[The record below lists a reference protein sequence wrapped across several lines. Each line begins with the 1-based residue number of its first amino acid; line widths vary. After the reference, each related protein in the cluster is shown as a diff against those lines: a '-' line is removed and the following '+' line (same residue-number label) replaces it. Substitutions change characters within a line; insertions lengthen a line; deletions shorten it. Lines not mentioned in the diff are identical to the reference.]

1 MVGYVF
7 RRILSTVP
15 VLLGVSILIFSFI
28 HMIPGDPAQ
37 AMLGE
42 RATPESLARIRT
54 SLGLDKPIWE
64 QYLIYMGKVLRGD
77 LGTSILRQDPVTQ
90 QLLIRFPATV
100 ELSVTAMLL
109 ALLFGIPAGVFS
121 AVKRNSWFDNGTMLL
136 SLAGVSMPIF
146 WLGLMMQTLFSV
158 ILHWFPT
165 SAQLTA
171 TLEFKS
177 PTHFVLIDAIAQG
190 NGVVLVDYLHHLVM
204 PAFALSTIPLATI
217 ARMTRSSMLDVLGQD
232 YVRTAWAKGLRFSTV
247 VLKHALRN
255 ALLPIVTVGGLLVGR
270 LMAGAILTETV
281 FSWPGI
287 GRWLFDSIGAR
298 DYPIVQGVTL
308 FVTSVIVL
316 VNLLVDIS
324 YGLLDPRIRLQ

>member
-1 MVGYVF
+1 VVGYVF

>member
-1 MVGYVF
+1 VVGYVF

-90 QLLIRFPATV
+90 QLLTRFPATV

>member
-15 VLLGVSILIFSFI
+15 VLLGVSILVFSFI
-28 HMIPGDPAQ
+28 HMIPGDPALT
-37 AMLGE
+37 MLGE
-42 RATPESLARIRT
+42 RATPESIARVRA
-54 SLGLDKPIWE
+54 SLGLDKPIGE

-77 LGTSILRQDPVTQ
+77 LGTSILRQDPITQ

-100 ELSVTAMLL
+100 ELSLVAMLL

-121 AVKRNSWFDNGTMLL
+121 AVKRNSWFDNSTMLL

-158 ILHWFPT
+158 ILRWFPT

-171 TLEFKS
+171 TIEFKAV
-177 PTHFVLIDAIAQG
+177 THFVLIDAISQG
-190 NGVVLVDYLHHLVM
+190 NWVVLIDYLRHLVM

-308 FVTSVIVL
+308 FITTVIVL

>member
-1 MVGYVF
+1 VVGYVF

-42 RATPESLARIRT
+42 RATPESLARVRL
-54 SLGLDKPIWE
+54 SLGLDKPIWQ

-77 LGTSILRQDPVTQ
+77 LGTSILRQDSVTE

-100 ELSVTAMLL
+100 ELSLAAMLL

-121 AVKRNSWFDNGTMLL
+121 AVRRNSWFDNGTMLL

-171 TLEFKS
+171 TLEFK
-177 PTHFVLIDAIAQG
+177 PITHFVIVDSIWQGNWVVLID
-190 NGVVLVDYLHHLVM
+190 YLRHLIM
-204 PAFALSTIPLATI
+204 PAVALSTIPLATV